1 MGGCAVIEH
10 YSTSLVEPG
19 RRRDF
24 WNELMEDTYQG
35 VVVDPFSTR
44 FNADLSR
51 WRMGDVTMIWPRSA
65 AAAVARRSANHL
77 NSQKVVLHVV
87 HAGECTLAQRG
98 RTATLRTGDFVVCAA
113 EENYRFDVAGKHQ
126 MLVVEMDR
134 ALIAPQVPQL
144 DDMIATCISGAM
156 APTRLLHNF
165 LLSLWREGSVNLD
178 ESMSETYSGIL
189 ANLLATSLQVRPSAQ
204 TQLCHPLFG
213 RMKGIVEV
221 RLFDPEL
228 STASLASELGVSVR
242 RLQIAVAEAGTTPIG
257 YITKRRME
265 SAADRLLMEPSTPIT
280 DICYSTGYS
289 DCAYFSRRFHAHFG
303 MSPTEYRNRH

>member
-1 MGGCAVIEH
+1 
-10 YSTSLVEPG
+10 
-19 RRRDF
+19 
-24 WNELMEDTYQG
+24 MEDTYEG
-35 VVVDPFSTR
+35 LVVDPLSTR

-65 AAAVARRSANHL
+65 AAAVARRRSDRL
-77 NSQKVVLHVV
+77 SSQKVVLHVV
-87 HAGECTLAQRG
+87 HAGECTLEQRG
-98 RTATLRTGDFVVCAA
+98 KIARLRTGDLVVCAA

-134 ALIAPQVPQL
+134 CMIAPQVPQL

-189 ANLLATSLQVRPSAQ
+189 AHLFATSLQARPTTNA
-204 TQLCHPLFG
+204 QLCHPLFD
-213 RMKGIVEV
+213 RMKGIVEA
-221 RLFDPEL
+221 RLGDPQL
-228 STASLASELGVSVR
+228 STVSLASELGVSVR
-242 RLQIAVAEAGTTPIG
+242 RLQIAAAEAGTTPIG

-265 SAADRLLMEPSTPIT
+265 SAADRLLMEPATAIT
-280 DICYSTGYS
+280 DICFSTGYS

-303 MSPTEYRNRH
+303 MSPTEYRNRR